1 MVLAVDKSIAKSV
14 VDELTALGETAYVIG
29 EVTDK
34 AGEVEL

>member
-1 MVLAVDKSIAKSV
+1 MVLAVDKSIAKDV
-14 VDELTALGETAYVIG
+14 VKALEELGEKAYVIG